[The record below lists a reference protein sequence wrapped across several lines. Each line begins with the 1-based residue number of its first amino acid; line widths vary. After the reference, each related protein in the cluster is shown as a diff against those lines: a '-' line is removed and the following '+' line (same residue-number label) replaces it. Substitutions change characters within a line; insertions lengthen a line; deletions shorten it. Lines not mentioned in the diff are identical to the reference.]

1 MACWRPWPGFMGA
14 KLARSILQRR
24 FLRYQVQLYCKLEK
38 ANNNLFLAG
47 INQVCIEYVFV
58 RRFSGP
64 LESMDKSWLCLWLG
78 SEKQPGWESSISHVS
93 RSNGQ
98 KSRWDSNTGNN
109 AMITFFKES
118 PFSLWGASYWTTF
131 LHAISIY
138 WSKRQSFIF
147 IWKEFNSNRHYRN
160 FHWLLSCK
168 NRPLSKNNF
177 KHLVRK
183 LKRQSRGVRRGG
195 TARTSEGRK

>member
-1 MACWRPWPGFMGA
+1 MFDWFLFKMCRLDIFADFILIWIFYWFPNMLILWNKEINCLQRKRLQLIILLCMLHSFIYLFIYLVICQSLNPFTFFLDMACWRPWPGFMGA

-64 LESMDKSWLCLWLG
+64 LESMDKSWLCLWPG
-78 SEKQPGWESSISHVS
+78 SEKQPRWESSISHVS

-109 AMITFFKES
+109 AMITLF
-118 PFSLWGASYWTTF
+118 
-131 LHAISIY
+131 
-138 WSKRQSFIF
+138 
-147 IWKEFNSNRHYRN
+147 
-160 FHWLLSCK
+160 
-168 NRPLSKNNF
+168 
-177 KHLVRK
+177 
-183 LKRQSRGVRRGG
+183 
-195 TARTSEGRK
+195 